1 MKTVIIKKNY
11 KCNKKD
17 TIQKIIQ
24 FQSKYTWKRIFATIL
39 MMNNRNTMRN
49 MMMNKIPSKMKK
61 LFSHIDRIY
70 MLMKSDHTHQFKIVF
85 PSSQSSKMILTYTFQ
100 NNLTILKRKK

>member
-17 TIQKIIQ
+17 ITQKIIQ

-39 MMNNRNTMRN
+39 MMKNRNTMRN
-49 MMMNKIPSKMKK
+49 MMMNKTTSRMKK
-61 LFSHIDRIY
+61 LFSHIDRI
-70 MLMKSDHTHQFKIVF
+70 
-85 PSSQSSKMILTYTFQ
+85 
-100 NNLTILKRKK
+100 